1 MFTSLFVVGFYP
13 NQTITVNEGDDIVS
27 IGIEMR
33 TDQMK
38 PICGQGHIVINFIV
52 NSSDAIGKS
61 YIVATFVCQEAYKH
75 SVSLII
81 SYILS

>member
-13 NQTITVNEGDDIVS
+13 NRTITVHEGADIVS

-38 PICGQGHIVINFIV
+38 PICGQGHIVINFTV
-52 NSSDAIGKS
+52 NSSDATGKS
-61 YIVATFVCQEAYKH
+61 
-75 SVSLII
+75 
-81 SYILS
+81 